1 MGRHTSCGQCLA
13 VVLPW
18 CCHLYSILAVH
29 CHPCSTLPGLQHW
42 RAQHDRTQ
50 EPWYV
55 GEKHSEPPWS
65 RGDALHGRNQGFL
78 APAPH
83 IKVNEAFGYYRWVR
97 EVSLSKQPVPTSGP
111 TDSRTPCAGVRLHC
125 QFVSQESAGADA
137 RSAHAFRLAGIR
149 SVHRLLLCSPL
160 LGPMNTSPFS
170 YGERAGNISSKAIF

>member
-29 CHPCSTLPGLQHW
+29 CHPYSTLPGLQHW
-42 RAQHDRTQ
+42 CAQHDRTQ

-65 RGDALHGRNQGFL
+65 RGDALHGRNRRFL

-97 EVSLSKQPVPTSGP
+97 EVSLSKQSMFLPLAPQRAGPHVQEFACQSVP
-111 TDSRTPCAGVRLHC
+111 
-125 QFVSQESAGADA
+125 QESAGADA
-137 RSAHAFRLAGIR
+137 RSAHAFHPAGIGTVR
-149 SVHRLLLCSPL
+149 GLLLCSPIP
-160 LGPMNTSPFS
+160 GPMDTSPFS